1 MFYSIVQRLRTKLIK
16 FSHSSLPA
24 SAKKKISGKNFNSC
38 HLCLAF
44 KWKNVPCQKSF
55 ESREKKFKFN
65 KFLISSV
72 PFGSPQVL
80 WLRNL
85 PLLLYLNMLIFW
97 TLLNI
102 KLANPCLFFGWFLVF
117 SNNYLYNFT
126 TGIWWIIMH
135 LVIWCWDS
143 NSWISS
149 ITTGPEL
156 PPIPELILYTIA
168 KIKNNVSSPLFMKNP
183 NKNLSEKGT
192 AWSSSHHFGCWCQS
206 Y

>member
-1 MFYSIVQRLRTKLIK
+1 MFPAK
-16 FSHSSLPA
+16 SHL
-24 SAKKKISGKNFNSC
+24 N
-38 HLCLAF
+38 
-44 KWKNVPCQKSF
+44 
-55 ESREKKFKFN
+55 REKRN
-65 KFLISSV
+65 SNLTNFLFRVS
-72 PFGSPQVL
+72 
-80 WLRNL
+80 
-85 PLLLYLNMLIFW
+85 LLAAAKYFDCVICRCILYLNMLIFW

-126 TGIWWIIMH
+126 TGMWWIIMH